1 MYYSRGNSS
10 VWPGVFVA
18 IGLFL
23 LGFMI
28 KLGIGDF
35 ISNQRV
41 VTVKGL
47 AEREVAADRVIWPLM
62 YKVVGNDLYYIYNM
76 IDVRNR
82 AVMDFLMSNGI
93 DSSEITVSAPEI
105 IDMLAE
111 RYNTQP
117 VSYKYNVTSVLT
129 VSSDKV
135 DSIRKLMVEQTDL
148 LKQGVAITGGDYRYS
163 TQFLFTGLNE
173 IKPGMVEE
181 ATQNARMTA
190 EKFARDSDSRL
201 GKIKRAT
208 QGQFSISDRDAN
220 TPYIKVVRVVTTVD
234 YFLND

>member
-1 MYYSRGNSS
+1 MVMYYSRGNGS
-10 VWPGVFVA
+10 VWPGIFIA

-82 AVMDFLMSNGI
+82 AVMDFLRLI
-93 DSSEITVSAPEI
+93 QILSE
-105 IDMLAE
+105 
-111 RYNTQP
+111 
-117 VSYKYNVTSVLT
+117 
-129 VSSDKV
+129 
-135 DSIRKLMVEQTDL
+135 
-148 LKQGVAITGGDYRYS
+148 
-163 TQFLFTGLNE
+163 
-173 IKPGMVEE
+173 
-181 ATQNARMTA
+181 
-190 EKFARDSDSRL
+190 EKHFRWE
-201 GKIKRAT
+201 K
-208 QGQFSISDRDAN
+208 
-220 TPYIKVVRVVTTVD
+220 
-234 YFLND
+234 